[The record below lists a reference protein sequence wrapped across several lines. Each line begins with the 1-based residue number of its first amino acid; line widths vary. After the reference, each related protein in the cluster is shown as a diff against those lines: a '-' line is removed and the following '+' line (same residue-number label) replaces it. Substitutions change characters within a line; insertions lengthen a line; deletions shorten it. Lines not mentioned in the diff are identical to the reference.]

1 MSQPAAVVRH
11 SQMKIEF
18 YLHQIWLALIC
29 ILMVASLVL
38 PTAQFVNAE
47 GASALLTNF
56 RISFIEGDSRAAL
69 WGLGVILILTL
80 CVGVFELLLS
90 GFRNFVLQKR
100 LLVFMMLM
108 TAGYYIVYTIYVLVL
123 KGNAQFVPKPGLA
136 FPMVCLVLEFMS
148 LQGVARAEA
157 SIIARASGFRLRD

>member
-1 MSQPAAVVRH
+1 
-11 SQMKIEF
+11 MKIEF

-38 PTAQFVNAE
+38 PTAQFVNAD
-47 GASALLTNF
+47 GASAELTNF
-56 RISFIEGDSRAAL
+56 RINFIEGDSRAAL
-69 WGLGVILILTL
+69 WGLGVILIMTL

-108 TAGYYIVYTIYVLVL
+108 TAGYYIVYAVYVLLL
-123 KGNAQFVPKPGLA
+123 KGDAQFVPKVA
-136 FPMVCLVLEFMS
+136 VSFPLICLILEYMTVHGI
-148 LQGVARAEA
+148 QKAEA
-157 SIIARASGFRLRD
+157 YIIAKASGFRLRD